1 MCLTSGVMCHYG
13 KIKVEGKG
21 KDNNMWYFNLLMDQI
36 TSFQRYKPSPS
47 KSSVTEL
54 AKLACQGTNG

>member
-1 MCLTSGVMCHYG
+1 MWHYG